1 MKIKGM
7 SLTILFAKVRRA
19 LLLLVIFAA
28 GVVVF
33 SSLMNRQET
42 ESASDLSDSTLP
54 VLYAEVGGVR
64 VNPMYGCASE
74 MDPARIRDGL
84 IPVTAGRRI
93 RIAYRALGANV
104 RSVAYE
110 VTAPDTGRVLEN
122 AMIGNFVEDGEY
134 FTSEFSLSEPL
145 RMNREYPIRFTVDTG
160 NGKYNYYSRLLPRSD
175 TFAEEYVKFVCMFTE
190 GCLSKSAV
198 DELGVYLEPNPNL
211 TETSL
216 AKVDIHS
223 QTSRV
228 FWGSLAPTLVGTEIP
243 TITELNGSTG
253 SLTNAYFLTALDEN
267 GKTEFYRVKEFY
279 RLRYTTSRIR
289 LLDFTR
295 ETEQLFTGAKGAI
308 TADGIF
314 LGISDGSAPYLANA
328 DVGTVAFVASGSLW
342 AYSEAASKLVR
353 VFSFELADRQD
364 PRGANDDHR
373 IRILRVSEGGD
384 VDFLVSGYMT
394 RGAHE
399 GRTGVSV
406 CHFDTETGSVH
417 ELSFFETDM
426 DHERLEADLAK
437 LCAVSAGGEL
447 CMYADGNIL
456 KISADGTTA
465 EPLLTNVRRDCFAA
479 SQGGI
484 LAFMEE
490 MEPYASRTI
499 VLRNLFTGAERRI
512 TAPDNSY
519 LKLLGFL
526 GENLLYGRART
537 KDVLAQPAGG
547 VVFGMESLQIEGFD
561 GTVIKTYAPSG
572 IYVTDVA
579 METGRVVLR
588 RAVKKDGGYAP
599 ASDDSILSNDPLP
612 ERRVTVSRSSST
624 RQGAVTTLKL
634 PSAARSLSPNVTNFK
649 IRPVASAAGLRA
661 ERTETCP
668 LYYVYGNGRL
678 LSVVTEPRR
687 AVSEAYVGVG
697 TVLDIGGQY
706 VYERGSLAAKY
717 ELANEDILPEFLSG
731 EIDAKKLQQK
741 VGDAATVLD
750 LSGCTLEQVLYQ
762 VSRGRPVVTRRK
774 DGSVGVIVG
783 YDSYNTKLYKFEDG
797 SHYYFGMQDST
808 ADFAAGGNVFVTY
821 IEPEATVKEAQ

>member
-1 MKIKGM
+1 MKMK
-7 SLTILFAKVRRA
+7 LVFAKIRRA

-33 SSLMNRQET
+33 SSLMNRQVT

-54 VLYAEVGGVR
+54 VLYAEIGGVR
-64 VNPMYGCASE
+64 VNPMYGYASE
-74 MDPARIRDGL
+74 MDPARLRDGL
-84 IPVTAGRRI
+84 IPVTAGRRV
-93 RIAYRALGANV
+93 RVACRTLGANV
-104 RSVAYE
+104 RSVSYE

-122 AMIGNFVEDGEY
+122 AMIGNFAEDGE
-134 FTSEFSLSEPL
+134 FLTAEFSLSEPL
-145 RMNREYPIRFTVDTG
+145 RMNREYPIRFTIDTG
-160 NGKYNYYSRLLPRSD
+160 NGKYNYYTRLLPRSD

-190 GCLSKSAV
+190 GCLSKTAL

-216 AKVDIHS
+216 ARVDIHS

-228 FWGSLAPTLVGTEIP
+228 FWGNLAPTLVGTEIP

-253 SLTNAYFLTALDEN
+253 SLTNEYFLTALDEN
-267 GKTEFYRVKEFY
+267 GKTEYYRVKEFY

-295 ETEQLFTGAKGAI
+295 ETEQLFTGEKGAI

-314 LGISDGSAPYLANA
+314 LGVSPGSEPYLANA
-328 DVGTVAFVASGSLW
+328 DIGTVAFVASGSLW

-353 VFSFELADRQD
+353 VFSFELPEKTD
-364 PRGANDDHR
+364 PRGANGDHT
-373 IRILRVSEGGD
+373 IRILRVGEGGD

-399 GRTGVSV
+399 GRQGVSV
-406 CHFDTETGSVH
+406 CHFDTETGSVR

-426 DHERLEADLAK
+426 DHERLEEDLAK
-437 LCAVSAGGEL
+437 LCAVSNAGEL
-447 CMYADGNIL
+447 CLYADGNIL
-456 KISADGTTA
+456 KVTADGTAA
-465 EPLLTNVRRDCFAA
+465 ESLLTNVRRDCVAA
-479 SQGGI
+479 SAGGL
-484 LAFMEE
+484 LAYMEE
-490 MEPYASRTI
+490 MDPYASKTI
-499 VLRNLFTGAERRI
+499 VMRNLFTGAERRI
-512 TAPDNSY
+512 TAPSNAY
-519 LKLLGFL
+519 LKIFGFL
-526 GENLLYGRART
+526 GDNLLYGLARK
-537 KDVLAQPAGG
+537 KDVLTQPAGG
-547 VVFGMESLQIEGFD
+547 VIFGMESLFIEGFD
-561 GTVIKTYAPSG
+561 GTVVKTYAPSG

-588 RAVKKDGGYAP
+588 RAVKKDGGYEP

-612 ERRVTVSRSSST
+612 EKRVTVSRSASV

-634 PSAARSLSPNVTNFK
+634 PSAARSLSPEVVNFK
-649 IRPVASAAGLRA
+649 IRPISLASGLRA
-661 ERTETCP
+661 EKTDPCP
-668 LYYVYGNGRL
+668 LYYVYGNGGL
-678 LSVVTEPRR
+678 LSVETEPSR
-687 AVSEAYVGVG
+687 AVAEAYAGVG
-697 TVLDIGGQY
+697 TVLDNGGQY

-717 ELANEDILPEFLSG
+717 ELANEDILPAFLSG
-731 EIDAKKLQQK
+731 EINVKVLQQK

-750 LSGCTLEQVLYQ
+750 LTGCTLEQVLYQ
-762 VSRGRPVVTRRK
+762 VFRGRPVITRRK

-783 YDSYNTKLYKFEDG
+783 YDNYNTKLYKFEDG

-821 IEPEATVKEAQ
+821 IEPEATVKEIS